1 MQFVAIDDAVIHY
14 QVIGAGPGKPAIVF
28 ANALGT
34 DFRIWRD
41 VIVRLAGK
49 YTIVT
54 YDMRGHGLS
63 DTGTGPVTIAR
74 HAQDLAFLIDHVAI
88 GRTFV
93 CGLSVGGMIAQQLA
107 LAHPEKVAGLI
118 LCGTTARF
126 SDTDT
131 WNARIATVEAGG
143 IAALADA
150 TLERWFTK
158 AFRAPGN
165 SELAGYRNMLTR
177 QPTNGYIAT
186 CAALRD
192 ADLRA
197 IVSEIAV
204 PALCIAADQDGATP
218 PDAVIQ
224 LAKSIPGAHYELIKG
239 AGHLMCVEQADLLS
253 EMIQAFTAVAA
264 EPAGRV

>member
-1 MQFVAIDDAVIHY
+1 MQFVRIDDAVVHY
-14 QVIGAGPGKPAIVF
+14 QVIGAAPDKPAIVF

-49 YTIVT
+49 FTILT

-63 DTGTGPVTIAR
+63 DAGTSPVTIAR
-74 HAQDLAFLIDHVAI
+74 HAEDLAFLIGHTGI
-88 GRTFV
+88 GRAFV
-93 CGLSVGGMIAQQLA
+93 CGLSVGGMVAQQLA
-107 LAHPEKVAGLI
+107 LSHLELVRGLI

-126 SDTDT
+126 ADAET
-131 WNARIATVEAGG
+131 WDARIAAVEANG

-150 TLERWFTK
+150 TLERWFTE

-165 SELAGYRNMLTR
+165 DELAGYRNMLTR
-177 QPTNGYIAT
+177 QPANGYIGT

-197 IVSEIAV
+197 AVMEIAV
-204 PALCIAADQDGATP
+204 PALCVAADHDGSTP
-218 PDAVIQ
+218 PDVVAQ
-224 LAKSIPGAHYELIKG
+224 LAKSIPGARYEVLKG
-239 AGHLMCVEQADLLS
+239 AGHLMCVEQAEMLS
-253 EMIQAFTAVAA
+253 EMIQAFTAMVA
-264 EPAGRV
+264 EDKTLN